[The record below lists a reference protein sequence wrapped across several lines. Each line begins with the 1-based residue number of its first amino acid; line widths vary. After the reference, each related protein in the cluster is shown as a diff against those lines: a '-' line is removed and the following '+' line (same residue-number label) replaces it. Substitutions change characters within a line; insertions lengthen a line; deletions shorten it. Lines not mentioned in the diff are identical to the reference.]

1 MRARARAAPP
11 RGGGRR
17 AGPPPPAAGAFRVVG
32 APGPGAGPGPY
43 RLAVYTKPGCP
54 LCEGLREKL
63 EALVARARFLPG
75 PLSAAELEVRDCAD
89 DAEWAR
95 RYAAEVPLVA
105 YESLDPAAPFVAF
118 LPRVPPR
125 VSTDETGRRLEA
137 AVLAAAAEAEA
148 EAEAEAGGGGE
159 AGAPG

>member
-1 MRARARAAPP
+1 MP
-11 RGGGRR
+11 
-17 AGPPPPAAGAFRVVG
+17 F
-32 APGPGAGPGPY
+32 
-43 RLAVYTKPGCP
+43 YTKPGCP

-75 PLSAAELEVRDCAD
+75 PLSAADLEVRDCAD
-89 DAEWAR
+89 DAEWTR

-137 AVLAAAAEAEA
+137 AVLAAAAQ
-148 EAEAEAGGGGE
+148 
-159 AGAPG
+159 AGAREGEPGGAG